1 MNIKISIAIFIL
13 LSFFNIGAISDNFCG
28 SKNTLSIL
36 ENNMRSRS
44 EFEENGVKLQ
54 YKTKE
59 DLQKEL
65 YRIKKNLT
73 SSIEGKC
80 EEVGANEFDIVSN
93 TCNTNVKM
101 WYESGCNYVE
111 ITLINSNCKYSIA
124 YLENILRKL
133 EDYKAEKIQ
142 YYSYYEGKELEENYS
157 IDEFIKEN
165 KIQEPKLLKISNGY
179 TGIGFLNNRDKINFA
194 QVRYDTGSHI
204 IIGTP
209 IIFTTY

>member
-13 LSFFNIGAISDNFCG
+13 LSFFNIGAISDNFTG
-28 SKNTLSIL
+28 GRNTLSIL
-36 ENNMRSRS
+36 ENSVRNRSG
-44 EFEENGVKLQ
+44 FEENGVKLQ

-59 DLQKEL
+59 DLKKEL

-73 SSIEGKC
+73 SSIDGKY
-80 EEVGANEFDIVSN
+80 EESGIDGFNIASN
-93 TCNTNVKM
+93 TCNVDVKM
-101 WYESGCNYVE
+101 WPESGYNYAE
-111 ITLINSNCKYSIA
+111 ITLINRNYKYSIA

-133 EDYKAEKIQ
+133 ENYKAEKIQ
-142 YYSYYEGKELEENYS
+142 YYSYYEGKVLEESHS

-165 KIQEPKLLKISNGY
+165 KIQEPKLLKIGNGY
-179 TGIGFLNNRDKINFA
+179 TGIGYLNNRDKINFA